1 MACSR
6 VFKRSTT
13 WSRGAKGMCGFR
25 QRQVKTAEQYQI
37 LSMARRTSVPAS
49 HTLIA
54 ILQNLHSATGG
65 RSRAVKVVGGVHFAR
80 YLKLRPLFD
89 VLTGCR
95 QIVQT
100 RSLDWDFKTQ
110 RCFQT
115 MDLYDCDLLRHIR
128 TNTAS
133 GCLGEVVASRFFYQ
147 VR

>member
-1 MACSR
+1 
-6 VFKRSTT
+6 
-13 WSRGAKGMCGFR
+13 MCGFR
-25 QRQVKTAEQYQI
+25 RAKVKIAEQYQI